1 MLLYLCMNKRRLT
14 LLKFLLSNGNN
25 DYKVVEIR
33 QIFSKIKKYKN
44 NFKLFEEDIY
54 FLNQIKKIDLK
65 YLDVENVCYC
75 ILDSSVLMNENIKY
89 EKKLEKKLFVMILIS
104 SIICGVMSF
113 IGAFFANL
121 LVW

>member
-33 QIFSKIKKYKN
+33 QILSKIKKYKN

-104 SIICGVMSF
+104 SILCGVMSF

-121 LVW
+121 LVR